1 MDTPHPQSSE
11 RSVTCAVLTISDTRT
26 AETDKSGQL
35 IQITLS
41 NLKHQV
47 VHYQIVP
54 DEPDQIEAAITSL
67 GAPRSGS
74 LRDRPD
80 CQVILLTGGTGIS
93 QRDCTCDVVEKLL
106 EKKLP
111 GFGEIFR
118 SLSYQEVGSRAIASR
133 SVAGVYRGKLIFA
146 LPGSEA
152 GVKLAL
158 EKLILPELLH
168 LTTQLDMN

>member
-1 MDTPHPQSSE
+1 MNTPHPQPKE

-26 AETDKSGQL
+26 RETDKSGQL
-35 IQITLS
+35 IQITLRDC
-41 NLKHQV
+41 KHPV

-54 DEPDQIEAAITSL
+54 DEFEQIEVALISL
-67 GAPRSGS
+67 GA
-74 LRDRPD
+74 RPD

-93 QRDCTCDVVEKLL
+93 PRDCTCDVVEGLL
-106 EKKLP
+106 EKRLP

-118 SLSYQEVGSRAIASR
+118 YLSYQEVGSRAIASR
-133 SVAGVYRGKLIFA
+133 SMAGVYRGKLIFA

-168 LTTQLDMN
+168 LTAQLGSA